1 MMMPANYS
9 AIAENEMTYVVGGGL
24 ADILAPCLEVS
35 NWQKFNTNMVTLIG
49 NHYMEGYL
57 NKTLGVLFSG
67 EYSPKAGILAH
78 YADRVTGIW
87 GDNYGAYDRTT
98 GWQKFKGGVRGALN
112 VGLNV
117 AGNAAVIYNLATGTV
132 KNAAEGAKF

>member
-49 NHYMEGYL
+49 NHYMADYL
-57 NKTLGVLFSG
+57 TNTLGVLFSG
-67 EYSPKAGILAH
+67 KYSPKAGILAT
-78 YADRVTGIW
+78 YAGNVADIW
-87 GDNYGAYDRTT
+87 GDNYGAYERTT

-132 KNAAEGAKF
+132 KNAAEKASF